1 MDCRFARWK
10 GISGVS
16 LLLFLAACMRL
27 QAPVTAS
34 TERFRDLPAY
44 FASEKKQMEQAG
56 LQFHKLVEQNGVR
69 DSIITSDTGII
80 SKLLKPFAGINLNKP
95 SLRDQYILDSVT
107 NGFSGARSLS
117 YTARTPE
124 VNPQQVL
131 LETDSSGYIQSVQI
145 ISRTSNLLY
154 KTAST
159 LIYEHL
165 KTVSVSTDQQVV
177 LLSPQHLSVQVR
189 MYPKP

>member
-1 MDCRFARWK
+1 
-10 GISGVS
+10 
-16 LLLFLAACMRL
+16 MRL